1 MPKLRLEIGAS
12 ISGLKSALGQAKGMI
27 SGFAGTLGAGL
38 GAAGLALFAKSA
50 IDAADAVADGSAKL
64 AISAESYQKL
74 KYAAEQSGSSMES
87 VQTAFKKMSSVISD
101 AFAGNE
107 TAIGTLNKLGV
118 SLQDLQ
124 GKSPDEQFAVMAD
137 ALNDVSN
144 ATDKAAYAQDI
155 FGKSGA
161 DLNIMI
167 RDYKALGQ
175 ELEDMGGIMS
185 NEAVEAANKF
195 NDAINQ
201 LKTSLTTGLVNSGLV
216 QWLADVAEGMNAV
229 VSMGNKLGGDKG
241 ITAPGNAGYRGG
253 VAGFFANMKD
263 GIFGE
268 AEGTQLITNDTAAD
282 KAKLAANKKKFEET
296 GKTTTERKE
305 EKAEKA
311 ELLKKQDAINKA
323 LEEYDKE
330 QKKLLAEGLKE
341 QEQIEGSIN
350 ALNQKIA
357 IQKLINEG
365 KEKEAAIQEAINEA
379 SSKGALSDEQ
389 RASITQSA
397 GELFDLSKKA
407 DVTKAIDMTPAQI
420 SDSVSRIGGSI
431 GGASAVNYMKDQLTT
446 QKQIYEALN
455 NIKSGMM
462 NPDKG
467 LAIWP

>member
-12 ISGLKSALGQAKGMI
+12 ISGLKSALGQAKNLI
-27 SGFAGTLGAGL
+27 SGWAGTLGAGL

-50 IDAADAVADGSAKL
+50 IDAADAVADGSKKL
-64 AISAESYQKL
+64 GISAEAYQKL
-74 KYAAEQSGSSMES
+74 AYASEQSGSSMES
-87 VQTAFKKMSSVISD
+87 VQAAFKKMSSVISD

-107 TAIGTLNKLGV
+107 TAINTLAKLGV
-118 SLQDLQ
+118 SLDDLR
-124 GKSPDEQFAVMAD
+124 GKSPDQQFSVIAD
-137 ALNDVSN
+137 ALNQVTN
-144 ATDKAAYAQDI
+144 ATDKAAYAQDV

-161 DLNIMI
+161 DLNVMI
-167 RDYKALGQ
+167 NNYKELGQ

-185 NEAVEAANKF
+185 NEAVQAADKF

-201 LKTSLTTGLVNSGLV
+201 LKTSLVSGLVNSGLV
-216 QWLADVAEGMNAV
+216 VWLADVAEGMNAV
-229 VSMGNKLGGDKG
+229 VSSANRLGGEKG

-253 VAGFFANMKD
+253 VAGFFGNLKD
-263 GIFGE
+263 AYFGE
-268 AEGTQLITNDTAAD
+268 AEGTQLRTNDTAAD
-282 KAKLAANKKKFEET
+282 LAKLAANKKKFEET
-296 GKTTTERKE
+296 GKTTTERKD

-311 ELLKKQDAINKA
+311 ELLKKQEAINKE
-323 LEEYDKE
+323 LEAYGKE
-330 QKKLLAEGLKE
+330 QAKLLAEGLKE
-341 QEQIEGSIN
+341 QEQIDGSIQ

-365 KEKEAAIQEAINEA
+365 KAKEAAIQEAINEA

-407 DVTKAIDMTPAQI
+407 DTSKAVDMSPAQI